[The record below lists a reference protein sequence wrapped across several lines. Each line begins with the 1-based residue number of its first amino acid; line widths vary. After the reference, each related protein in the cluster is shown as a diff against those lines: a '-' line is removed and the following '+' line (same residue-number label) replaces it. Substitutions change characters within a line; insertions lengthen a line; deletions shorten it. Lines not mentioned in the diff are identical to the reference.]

1 MSLIVGVEQGGVI
14 HMGCDSQATGD
25 SDKRYL
31 PFPKIFSKY
40 SKTDGGRSEKYLI
53 GFAGSL
59 RVAQLIMK
67 MTLPYD
73 IHELPDVIQANL
85 KGWGAICKGDKDD
98 CGEVEIM
105 QSNLL
110 VGYKGSLYEIQ
121 GDFAILARIESYA
134 AIGDGKQYAM
144 GVFYATEEDDPPYDR
159 IKKAID
165 CGSHFCATVGGDLH
179 YFTLG

>member
-1 MSLIVGVEQGGVI
+1 MSLIVGVEQDGII

-31 PFPKIFSKY
+31 PFPKIFEKY
-40 SKTDGGRSEKYLI
+40 SKMENNVREKYLI

-59 RVAQLIMK
+59 RVAQLIMR
-67 MTLPYD
+67 MELPYD

-85 KGWGAICKGDKDD
+85 KGWGSTCKGDKDD
-98 CGEVEIM
+98 CGEVETM

-110 VGYKGSLYEIQ
+110 VGYKGNLYEIQ
-121 GDFAILARIESYA
+121 GDFAILARTEYYA
-134 AIGDGKQYAM
+134 AIGDAKQYAL
-144 GVFYATEEDDPPYDR
+144 GVLYSTEGDPPYDR

-165 CGSHFCATVGGDLH
+165 CGSHFCATVGGIFH
-179 YFTLG
+179 YFS